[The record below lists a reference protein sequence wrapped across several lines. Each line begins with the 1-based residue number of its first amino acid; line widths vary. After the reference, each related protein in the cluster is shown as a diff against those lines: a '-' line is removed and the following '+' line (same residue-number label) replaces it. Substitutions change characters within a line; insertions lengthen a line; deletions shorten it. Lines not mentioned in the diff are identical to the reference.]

1 MRVLH
6 YCTSLLVIAK
16 MVTLHNTMEES
27 SSNKDCENVKVVVR
41 VRPLN
46 DKEMSADYR

>member
-1 MRVLH
+1 MEKV
-6 YCTSLLVIAK
+6 AK
-16 MVTLHNTMEES
+16 MVTLKDNNMSGSEEKS
-27 SSNKDCENVKVVVR
+27 KDDENVKVVVR